1 MKKLFNKI
9 RTSAMVLCLLALP
22 QIVNA
27 KVNLESVFKKYRIN
41 GRTEYS
47 ELNNVA
53 NLPDPDVIDLIIE
66 IIKIILRIS
75 GILTFLALSIGGIM
89 YIISRGEGDGTM
101 LENAKKTMIWS
112 VVGVIIIMSAY
123 AIVYGITTI
132 KYNV

>member
-1 MKKLFNKI
+1 
-9 RTSAMVLCLLALP
+9 MVLCLLALP

>member
-9 RTSAMVLCLLALP
+9 RISATTLCILALP

-27 KVNLESVFKKYRIN
+27 KVNLESVFQKYRIN

-47 ELNNVA
+47 EINNVA

-75 GILTFLALSIGGIM
+75 GILTFLALTVGGIM

-112 VVGVIIIMSAY
+112 VVGVIIIMSAF